1 MSKFNSYARELDSL
15 VKQLR
20 DEYTQRLEAYN
31 AARKPVMPCSDPEKE
46 KIQALH

>member
-20 DEYTQRLEAYN
+20 DEYTKRLEAYN
-31 AARKPVMPCSDPEKE
+31 AARKPVIAH
-46 KIQALH
+46 KIKTATKAVFLY